1 MVKVVLHNVD
11 KLESLADNFAL
22 ENLLEAKS
30 NTYATGAKTHR
41 GLERMVTNTDPAKE
55 TASAAR
61 QRLIHKQMHASSEG
75 ANAWMQNDY

>member
-22 ENLLEAKS
+22 ENLAKS

-75 ANAWMQNDY
+75 AIAWMQNDY